1 MTVFYS
7 MEVLN
12 SLENESDVEQKF
24 LYQLI
29 TSASPIGLGINAESI
44 FTKKSIRSL
53 YIDKGSSQKNYYPD
67 YVIIINQLP
76 VLVIEAKAP
85 QIELTEGYREARMYS
100 HQLNSLYLKNIN
112 PCLHVLCTNGKEIW
126 YGSYDALS
134 PEIKI
139 DVNKEAFY
147 LSPEY
152 EELTK
157 KINFDL
163 LFEESEKI
171 IKKIEGKPKYLKPSF
186 QLGLN
191 NSRRAQVSDNSFG
204 NSLAIVYQGE
214 FNPETREEREDI
226 AKNAYVESKRR
237 EKHINNIEKII
248 TQGGERLTGGRS
260 LASENKEIIIS
271 ALTNINY
278 KNQIFLLIGSV
289 GSGKSTFSDY
299 LRYSI
304 FEGNNKLFW
313 VNINLNNCPPAENE
327 IYEWLV
333 EEITNV
339 IEFANSKRMFNS
351 KDFIERIFFSE
362 ISRFKTGPISLF
374 DEDSDNYKVRYVDE
388 LERLNNDKN
397 KKLKAIMRY
406 FFGQKGITPILVLDN
421 CDKRNKERQLLMF
434 EIANWLK
441 KEFDCNILLPIRD
454 TTYDLFKNEPPLDTV
469 IKDLVFRIDPPL
481 LQKVVEKRLK
491 YISYK
496 NRNNYRGLSY
506 VLSNGATVNIKKEE
520 IDIYLKSI
528 VNSIFQDKF
537 FRSIILGLAGKN
549 IRRGIEVILDFCKS
563 GYLKEDLILK
573 IRTKNEIEII

>member
-226 AKNAYVESKRR
+226 
-237 EKHINNIEKII
+237 
-248 TQGGERLTGGRS
+248 
-260 LASENKEIIIS
+260 
-271 ALTNINY
+271 
-278 KNQIFLLIGSV
+278 
-289 GSGKSTFSDY
+289 
-299 LRYSI
+299 
-304 FEGNNKLFW
+304 
-313 VNINLNNCPPAENE
+313 
-327 IYEWLV
+327 
-333 EEITNV
+333 
-339 IEFANSKRMFNS
+339 
-351 KDFIERIFFSE
+351 
-362 ISRFKTGPISLF
+362 
-374 DEDSDNYKVRYVDE
+374 
-388 LERLNNDKN
+388 
-397 KKLKAIMRY
+397 
-406 FFGQKGITPILVLDN
+406 
-421 CDKRNKERQLLMF
+421 
-434 EIANWLK
+434 
-441 KEFDCNILLPIRD
+441 
-454 TTYDLFKNEPPLDTV
+454 
-469 IKDLVFRIDPPL
+469 
-481 LQKVVEKRLK
+481 
-491 YISYK
+491 
-496 NRNNYRGLSY
+496 
-506 VLSNGATVNIKKEE
+506 
-520 IDIYLKSI
+520 
-528 VNSIFQDKF
+528 
-537 FRSIILGLAGKN
+537 
-549 IRRGIEVILDFCKS
+549 
-563 GYLKEDLILK
+563 
-573 IRTKNEIEII
+573 